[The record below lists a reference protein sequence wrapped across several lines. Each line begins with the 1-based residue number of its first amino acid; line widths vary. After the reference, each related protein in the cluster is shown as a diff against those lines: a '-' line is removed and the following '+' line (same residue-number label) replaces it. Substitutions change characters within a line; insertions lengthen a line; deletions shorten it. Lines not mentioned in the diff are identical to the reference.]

1 MLRFTG
7 AGITDVG
14 LVREHN
20 EDAGFV
26 GPYLVLVADG
36 VGGAAAGEVASATVA
51 HAVASRAL
59 AHPDDPPLDLLIQ
72 AVDVAREEVV
82 AGAQADASRAGMAT
96 TLTALATDGQMV
108 ALAHIGDSRAYAL
121 TDQGMVRLTRDHT
134 WVQQMVEEGRISTE
148 QAASHAWRNVV
159 LRSLP
164 GEGESG
170 VADVVALEFA
180 PGTRLLLCSD
190 GLTDLVADQEIA
202 DLLTEPAAE
211 AAASALVQAALAAGG
226 HDNVTCIVVDLV
238 DDDRRLCGDGDLLG
252 SLRDLRN
259 VVDPASPHV
268 R

>member
-14 LVREHN
+14 LVRDHN

-59 AHPDDPPLDLLIQ
+59 AHPEEPPLDLLAE
-72 AVDVAREEVV
+72 AVDVARDEVV
-82 AGAQADASRAGMAT
+82 AGSADPARAGMAT
-96 TLTALATDGQMV
+96 TLTALATDGVVV

-121 TDQGMVRLTRDHT
+121 TDQGLVRLTRDHT
-134 WVQQMVEEGRISTE
+134 WVQEMVEEGRLSAE
-148 QAASHAWRNVV
+148 QAAGHAWRNVV

-170 VADVVALEFA
+170 HADLVMLELA
-180 PGTRLLLCSD
+180 PATRVLLCSD
-190 GLTDLVADQEIA
+190 GLTDLVSDERIAALLVEPSAD
-202 DLLTEPAAE
+202 

-226 HDNVTCIVVDLV
+226 HDNITCIVVDLV
-238 DDDRRLCGDGDLLG
+238 DDDRRVCGDGTLLG
-252 SLRDLRN
+252 SLRDFRN
-259 VVDPASPHV
+259 IVDPASPNL